1 LRRRRKTGMKIKTV
15 LFVLLGTIALIR
27 ADQMIESAQQMLK
40 DQGFYYG
47 AVTGEKN
54 SDTVAAIRR
63 YQIRNGLP
71 VTGELDEATLRSL
84 RSSASAS
91 PPPATTN
98 TPSATPGTAD
108 LRDGERESTDASPAP
123 AQPFITPAQ
132 DRQSYPRDHNAS
144 LSPSGA
150 LFARTPYETSPPD
163 VQRNVV
169 AAAQRTLAQRGI
181 YQHEINGVYGPDL
194 EFSLRA
200 YQSRVGLAVTG
211 RLDLETLA
219 ALELLP
225 GANTPVYVPR
235 KPPRVRPGL
244 EPPVRG
250 EWIHQ

>member
-1 LRRRRKTGMKIKTV
+1 MKIKTV
-15 LFVLLGTIALIR
+15 FFVLLGTIALVH
-27 ADQMIESAQQMLK
+27 ADQTIESAQQMLK

-47 AVTGEKN
+47 EVTGEKN
-54 SDTVAAIRR
+54 SDTAAAIRR

-84 RSSASAS
+84 RSGASAS

-98 TPSATPGTAD
+98 TTPDTAD
-108 LRDGERESTDASPAP
+108 LRDRERESADASPAP

-132 DRQSYPRDHNAS
+132 DRQSYLRDHNAS

-163 VQRNVV
+163 VQKNVV
-169 AAAQRTLAQRGI
+169 ASAQRALAQRGI

-200 YQSRVGLAVTG
+200 YQARVGLAVTG
-211 RLDLETLA
+211 RLD
-219 ALELLP
+219 
-225 GANTPVYVPR
+225 
-235 KPPRVRPGL
+235 
-244 EPPVRG
+244 
-250 EWIHQ
+250 

>member
-1 LRRRRKTGMKIKTV
+1 MKIKTV
-15 LFVLLGTIALIR
+15 LFVLLGTIALVR
-27 ADQMIESAQQMLK
+27 ADQTIESAQQMLK

-91 PPPATTN
+91 PLPATTN
-98 TPSATPGTAD
+98 APSATPGTAD
-108 LRDGERESTDASPAP
+108 LRDGERESADASPVP

-144 LSPSGA
+144 LSPSAA

-225 GANTPVYVPR
+225 GANTPVYIPR

>member
-1 LRRRRKTGMKIKTV
+1 MKIKTV
-15 LFVLLGTIALIR
+15 LFVLLGTIALVR
-27 ADQMIESAQQMLK
+27 ADQTIESAQQMLK

-54 SDTVAAIRR
+54 SDTAAAIRR

-84 RSSASAS
+84 RNSTATS
-91 PPPATTN
+91 PQPAATI
-98 TPSATPGTAD
+98 TPSATPNTVD
-108 LRDGERESTDASPAP
+108 LHDDAERESTDTSPAP
-123 AQPFITPAQ
+123 AQPFITPSQA
-132 DRQSYPRDHNAS
+132 RQSDPRDHNEPT
-144 LSPSGA
+144 SPAGG

-163 VQRNVV
+163 AQRNVV
-169 AAAQRTLAQRGI
+169 ASAQRALAQRGI

-200 YQSRVGLAVTG
+200 YQSRVGLAVSG

-225 GANTPVYVPR
+225 GADTPVYIPR
-235 KPPRVRPGL
+235 KLPRVRPGL
-244 EPPVRG
+244 ESPVRG

>member
-1 LRRRRKTGMKIKTV
+1 MKIKTV
-15 LFVLLGTIALIR
+15 LFLFLGTIAAVR
-27 ADQMIESAQQMLK
+27 ADQMIESAQQTLK

-47 AVTGEKN
+47 EVTGEKN
-54 SDTVAAIRR
+54 SETAAAIRR

-71 VTGELDEATLRSL
+71 VTGELDEATSRSL
-84 RSSASAS
+84 RSSAVTS
-91 PPPATTN
+91 PQPAATN
-98 TPSATPGTAD
+98 TPSATPNPAD
-108 LRDGERESTDASPAP
+108 LGDSTARESTDASPAP
-123 AQPFITPAQ
+123 AQPFITPSPAHQ
-132 DRQSYPRDHNAS
+132 PDPRDHDEPR
-144 LSPSGA
+144 PSAGG
-150 LFARTPYETSPPD
+150 LLARTPYENSPPD
-163 VQRNVV
+163 AQRDVI

-181 YQHEINGVYGPDL
+181 YRHEINGVYGPDL

-200 YQSRVGLAVTG
+200 YQARVGLAVTG

-235 KPPRVRPGL
+235 KPSRARAA

>member
-1 LRRRRKTGMKIKTV
+1 MKIKTI
-15 LFVLLGTIALIR
+15 LFVLLGTIALVR
-27 ADQMIESAQQMLK
+27 ADQTIESAQQMLK

-47 AVTGEKN
+47 EVTGEKN
-54 SDTVAAIRR
+54 SDTFAAIRR

-84 RSSASAS
+84 RSTAATSHQ
-91 PPPATTN
+91 PAATN
-98 TPSATPGTAD
+98 TPSTTPDAAD
-108 LRDGERESTDASPAP
+108 LRDAERESADASLAP

-132 DRQSYPRDHNAS
+132 NRQSYPRDHNAP

-150 LFARTPYETSPPD
+150 LFAGTPYETSPPD
-163 VQRNVV
+163 AQKNVV
-169 AAAQRTLAQRGI
+169 VSAQRALAQHGI

-211 RLDLETLA
+211 RLDLATLA

-225 GANTPVYVPR
+225 GANMPVYIPR
-235 KPPRVRPGL
+235 KP
-244 EPPVRG
+244 PPVRG